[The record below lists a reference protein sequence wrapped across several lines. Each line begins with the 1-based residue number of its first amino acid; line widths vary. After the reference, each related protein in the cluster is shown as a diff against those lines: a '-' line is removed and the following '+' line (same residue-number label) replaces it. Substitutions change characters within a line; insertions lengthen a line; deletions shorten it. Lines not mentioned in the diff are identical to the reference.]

1 MNKINGGILLD
12 GKSTE
17 HAVSLQSAKMFGGY
31 DHMKKLLLITLL
43 LVCSLYSVALAE
55 PAIERERVRVPLET
69 EGKAYLLDAMI
80 YKPEGDGP
88 FPAMV
93 MTHGTSR
100 LVADR
105 LKTTADTYY
114 VRQAETFAK
123 LGMAVI
129 FVVRRGFGISDGPY
143 NESFQ
148 YPNGARNYTRAGLE
162 AAKDL
167 GAAIRD
173 FQDKPYVD
181 KNRVVL
187 LGQSTG
193 GHSVTATG
201 SLNFPG
207 VIGVINF
214 AGGRGSSAPDVV
226 RDEANLIDSYGTYGK
241 TFRVPTLWLYS
252 ENDHYFRPAL
262 AQQFLSA
269 FQTGGGKVEFIALPP
284 YGEDGHSSF
293 VGAKANWYKPVL
305 DFLNKIG
312 AVANVGASLGRAA

>member
-1 MNKINGGILLD
+1 L
-12 GKSTE
+12 
-17 HAVSLQSAKMFGGY
+17 
-31 DHMKKLLLITLL
+31 KKLLL
-43 LVCSLYSVALAE
+43 LVMVLILCLSSAAFAE
-55 PAIERERVRVPLET
+55 AAIEKERVKVPLEVS
-69 EGKAYLLDAMI
+69 GKAYLLDAMI

-148 YPNGARNYTRAGLE
+148 YPNGTRNYTRAGLE

-167 GAAIRD
+167 GAAIRY
-173 FQDKPYVD
+173 FQDKSYVD
-181 KNRVVL
+181 KSRVVL

-262 AQQFLSA
+262 AQQFLAA
-269 FQTGGGKVEFIALPP
+269 FQTGGGKVDFIALPP
-284 YGEDGHSSF
+284 FGEDGHSSF
-293 VGAKANWYKPVL
+293 VGAKANWYDPVL
-305 DFLNKIG
+305 DFLKKIG

>member
-1 MNKINGGILLD
+1 MAISARIIVSEKSEVEYLGGEIL
-12 GKSTE
+12 
-17 HAVSLQSAKMFGGY
+17 
-31 DHMKKLLLITLL
+31 KKLLL
-43 LVCSLYSVALAE
+43 LVMVLILCLNSVAFAE
-55 PAIERERVRVPLET
+55 PAIEKDRVKVPLEAD
-69 EGKAYLLDAMI
+69 GKAYLLDAMI

-148 YPNGARNYTRAGLE
+148 YPNGTRNYTRAGLE

-167 GAAIRD
+167 GAAIRY
-173 FQDKPYVD
+173 FQDKSYVD
-181 KNRVVL
+181 KSRVVL

-262 AQQFLSA
+262 AQQFLAA

-293 VGAKANWYKPVL
+293 VGAKANWYNPVL
-305 DFLNKIG
+305 DFLKKIG
-312 AVANVGASLGRAA
+312 AVVDVGASLGRAA